1 MKIKNKIIIL
11 SVLLIGSL
19 MITPALASTT
29 QAEYQT
35 KSFSKNLETVTVD
48 FIDCT
53 GIIPVKKELTFSK
66 AEWKSITEELKT
78 ISSSETTMSGKF
90 AAQFSVFQKH
100 NLVSQ
105 DINIDALLVKFNR
118 KTNFEILRSLQDRV
132 PKRLPINNSIFS
144 AMSAISFSLENE
156 NGSTLVFGLNTFI
169 NIIGFNIVSVHK
181 GYALDGIQTTGLISS
196 SVPPGEYAGFIF
208 GFFGYWFGEK
218 ISTGV
223 YTNLTCAGLAII
235 TAWVPVPEI

>member
-1 MKIKNKIIIL
+1 MKIKSKIIIL
-11 SVLLIGSL
+11 SVLLIGSM

-35 KSFSKNLETVTVD
+35 RSLTKNPETITVE

-53 GIIPVKKELTFSK
+53 GVIPVKKEITLSK
-66 AEWKSITEELKT
+66 TEWKSITEELKT

-90 AAQFSVFQKH
+90 AAQLSVFQKH

-105 DINIDALLVKFNR
+105 DINIDALLVKFNK
-118 KTNFEILRSLQDRV
+118 KTNYEIFRSLQDRV

-144 AMSAISFSLENE
+144 ALSAISFSLENE

-181 GYALDGIQTTGLISS
+181 GYATDGIQTTGLISA

-223 YTNLTCAGLAII
+223 YSNLTVAGLAII
-235 TAWVPVPEI
+235 TAWVPVL

>member
-1 MKIKNKIIIL
+1 MKIKSKIIIL
-11 SVLLIGSL
+11 SVLLIGSM

-35 KSFSKNLETVTVD
+35 RSFIKNPETITVE

-53 GIIPVKKELTFSK
+53 GVIPVKKEITLSK
-66 AEWKSITEELKT
+66 TEWKSITEELKT
-78 ISSSETTMSGKF
+78 ISSSETTMGGKF

-105 DINIDALLVKFNR
+105 DINIDALLVKFNK
-118 KTNFEILRSLQDRV
+118 KTNNGIFRLLQERE
-132 PKRLPINNSIFS
+132 PKSLPINNSIFS
-144 AMSAISFSLENE
+144 ALSAISFSLENE

-181 GYALDGIQTTGLISS
+181 GYAPDGIQTTGLISA

-223 YTNLTCAGLAII
+223 YSNLTCAGLAII
-235 TAWVPVPEI
+235 TAWVPLP

>member
-1 MKIKNKIIIL
+1 MKIKSKIIIL

-35 KSFSKNLETVTVD
+35 KSFCKNLETVTVD

-53 GIIPVKKELTFSK
+53 GIIPVKKEITFSK
-66 AEWKSITEELKT
+66 TEWSFLTQDLQKAAK
-78 ISSSETTMSGKF
+78 SETSMKEAF
-90 AAQFSVFQKH
+90 ASQLFVLHKYG
-100 NLVSQ
+100 LVSADS
-105 DINIDALLVKFNR
+105 DIDDLMSAFNKKINSRMTRGFLNQEPRRSPLNNTVFNAL
-118 KTNFEILRSLQDRV
+118 
-132 PKRLPINNSIFS
+132 
-144 AMSAISFSLENE
+144 SAISFSLEND

-169 NIIGFNIVSVHK
+169 NIIGFNIVSLHK
-181 GYALDGIQTTGLISS
+181 GYAPDGIQTNGLISD
-196 SVPPGEYAGFIF
+196 SVPAGNYTGFIF

-223 YTNLTCAGLAII
+223 YSNLTCAGLAII
-235 TAWVPVPEI
+235 TAWIEFP

>member
-1 MKIKNKIIIL
+1 MKIKSKIIIL
-11 SVLLIGSL
+11 SVLLIGSM

-29 QAEYQT
+29 QAEHQT
-35 KSFSKNLETVTVD
+35 RSLTKNPETITIE

-53 GIIPVKKELTFSK
+53 GVIPAKKEITLSK
-66 AEWKSITEELKT
+66 TEWKSITEELKT

-90 AAQFSVFQKH
+90 TAQFSVFQKH

-105 DINIDALLVKFNR
+105 DININALLVKFNK
-118 KTNFEILRSLQDRV
+118 KTNYELFRSLQDRV

-144 AMSAISFSLENE
+144 ALSAISFSLENE
-156 NGSTLVFGLNTFI
+156 NGSTIVFGLNTFI

-181 GYALDGIQTTGLISS
+181 GYAPDGIQTTGLISAS
-196 SVPPGEYAGFIF
+196 APPGEYAGFIF

-223 YTNLTCAGLAII
+223 YSNLTCAGLAII
-235 TAWVPVPEI
+235 TAWVPVP

>member
-1 MKIKNKIIIL
+1 MKTESKIIIL

-19 MITPALASTT
+19 LVTPILASTT

-35 KSFSKNLETVTVD
+35 KSINKNIDKITLE

-53 GIIPVKKELTFSK
+53 GVVPVKKQVTLSK
-66 AEWKSITEELKT
+66 TEWKTITEELQTKAK
-78 ISSSETTMSGKF
+78 SETTMKGKF
-90 AAQFSVFQKH
+90 AAQLSIFQKH
-100 NLVSQ
+100 GLVSQ
-105 DINIDALLVKFNR
+105 DTNVDNLLIKFNK
-118 KTNFEILRSLQDRV
+118 KTNSALWRSLQERES
-132 PKRLPINNSIFS
+132 KSLPINNSIFS
-144 AMSAISFSLENE
+144 ALSAISFSLENE

-169 NIIGFNIVSVHK
+169 NIIGFNIVSLHK
-181 GYALDGIQTTGLISS
+181 GYAPDGIQTNGLISD
-196 SVPPGEYAGFIF
+196 SVPPGEYTGFIF

-235 TAWVPVPEI
+235 TAWVEIP